1 MDWGILFL
9 IFAAADAQAAMRRTS
24 RSFANGHIIIKN
36 TSNEIIKVS
45 LEWRVEQKC
54 CFTRI
59 VSDESVVNGGTYELL
74 YIRGIYILDDA
85 QRSIQPSSNDLW
97 KEIKTLKTSLKQ
109 VSEQVEDFNPKSF
122 PRFYVWKSGNVA
134 NESNYPMMFNEVE
147 YNDGNMYDVKSGK
160 ATIQDDGMYIFGTSV
175 YTKPDS
181 GRVGVSIYINGKVFA
196 RATELDVRY
205 PV

>member
-1 MDWGILFL
+1 
-9 IFAAADAQAAMRRTS
+9 
-24 RSFANGHIIIKN
+24 
-36 TSNEIIKVS
+36 
-45 LEWRVEQKC
+45 
-54 CFTRI
+54 
-59 VSDESVVNGGTYELL
+59 
-74 YIRGIYILDDA
+74 
-85 QRSIQPSSNDLW
+85 
-97 KEIKTLKTSLKQ
+97 
-109 VSEQVEDFNPKSF
+109 
-122 PRFYVWKSGNVA
+122 
-134 NESNYPMMFNEVE
+134 MMFNEVE